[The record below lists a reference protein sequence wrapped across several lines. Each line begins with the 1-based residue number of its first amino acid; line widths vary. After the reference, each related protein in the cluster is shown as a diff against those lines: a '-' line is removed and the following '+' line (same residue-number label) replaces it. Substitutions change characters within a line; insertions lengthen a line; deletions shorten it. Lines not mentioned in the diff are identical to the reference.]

1 MVTKKEKFHP
11 LRSWGPL
18 FVQSFNDW
26 LADRALRFS
35 AALAY
40 YSIFAMAP
48 LVIIA
53 IAVAGLVFGEEA
65 ARGQVYQQIE
75 WLLGPT
81 GASEIQKLIQASAD
95 TQKSILAT
103 IVGVITLLIGASGV
117 FGQLKDA
124 LNSIWGVMLK
134 PGGGIMLSV
143 KEYLLNFSMVVG
155 VGFLLI
161 ISLLLS
167 AILQAINNFMT
178 GYLPIPSFVAPLTA
192 LVSLAVLILLFAL
205 IFKVLPDVKIG
216 WEDVWIGATVTAL
229 LFSVGKYLISLYLG
243 RSSIASSF
251 GAAGALILVLV
262 WVYYSTTIFLL
273 GAEFTK
279 VYASRFGSGINPSR
293 NACFVSER
301 MRSDQGLA
309 TEESKSIKAEAERDA
324 KADHTAGR
332 DPGGET

>member
-1 MVTKKEKFHP
+1 MPPKKEKFHP

-18 FVQSFNDW
+18 FIQSFNDW

-53 IAVAGLVFGEEA
+53 IAVAGLAFGEEA

-75 WLLGPT
+75 WLLGPK
-81 GASEIQKLIQASAD
+81 GATEIQTMIQASSD
-95 TQKSILAT
+95 TKQSVLAT
-103 IVGVITLLIGASGV
+103 VLGVITLLIGASGV

-134 PGGGIMLSV
+134 PGGIMASL
-143 KEYLLNFSMVVG
+143 KEYLLNFSMVLG

-167 AILQAINNFMT
+167 AVLQAVNTFMAD
-178 GYLPIPSFVAPLTA
+178 YLPIPGFVAPLTA
-192 LVSLAVLILLFAL
+192 MVSFFVLVLLFAL
-205 IFKVLPDVKIG
+205 IYKVLPDVKIG
-216 WEDVWIGATVTAL
+216 WRDVWIGAAMTAI
-229 LFSVGKYLISLYLG
+229 LFTAGKYLISLYLG
-243 RSSIASSF
+243 KSSVVSSF
-251 GAAGALILVLV
+251 GAAGALILILV

-279 VYASRFGSGINPSR
+279 VYASRYGSGIRPSR
-293 NACFVSER
+293 NACFVSNATR
-301 MRSDQGLA
+301 ADQGLA
-309 TEESKSIKAEAERDA
+309 HDESQASEAIA
-324 KADHTAGR
+324 
-332 DPGGET
+332 

>member
-1 MVTKKEKFHP
+1 MASKKEKFHP
-11 LRSWGPL
+11 VRSWGPL
-18 FVQSFNDW
+18 FLQSFNDW
-26 LADRALRFS
+26 VADRALRFS

-53 IAVAGLVFGEEA
+53 IAVAGLAFGEDA

-75 WLLGPT
+75 WLLGPK
-81 GASEIQKLIQASAD
+81 GATEIQTLIQASCD
-95 TQKSILAT
+95 TRQSWLAT
-103 IVGVITLLIGASGV
+103 IIGVVTLLIGASGV
-117 FGQLKDA
+117 FAQLKDA

-134 PGGGIMLSV
+134 PGGGIMRSL
-143 KEYLLNFSMVVG
+143 KEYLLNFSMVLG

-167 AILQAINNFMT
+167 AVLQAINNFMT

-192 LVSLAVLILLFAL
+192 VASFVILVLLFAL

-216 WEDVWIGATVTAL
+216 WGDVWIGAAVTAF
-229 LFSVGKYLISLYLG
+229 LFTAGKYLISLYLG
-243 RSSIASSF
+243 TSSVASGF
-251 GAAGALILVLV
+251 GAAGALILILV

-279 VYASRFGSGINPSR
+279 VYATRYGSDIHPSR

-301 MRSDQGLA
+301 MRSEQGLG
-309 TEESKSIKAEAERDA
+309 TEESKAMKES
-324 KADHTAGR
+324 T
-332 DPGGET
+332 

>member
-1 MVTKKEKFHP
+1 MPPKKEKFHP
-11 LRSWGPL
+11 IRSWGPL
-18 FVQSFNDW
+18 FVESVNDW

-48 LVIIA
+48 LVIIS
-53 IAVAGLVFGEEA
+53 IAVAGMAFGEEA

-75 WLLGPT
+75 WLLGPK
-81 GASEIQKLIQASAD
+81 GAGEIQTLIQASSD
-95 TQKSILAT
+95 TKQSLLAT
-103 IVGVITLLIGASGV
+103 IIGVVTLLIGASGV

-134 PGGGIMLSV
+134 PGGGIMLSI
-143 KEYLLNFSMVVG
+143 KEYLLNFSMVLG

-167 AILQAINNFMT
+167 AVLQAVNNFMT
-178 GYLPIPSFVAPLTA
+178 GYLPIPSFIAPLTA
-192 LVSLAVLILLFAL
+192 IVSFFIVVLLFGL
-205 IFKVLPDVKIG
+205 IFKVLPDVKIE

-229 LFSVGKYLISLYLG
+229 LFTGGKYLISLYLG
-243 RSSIASSF
+243 TSSIASSF
-251 GAAGALILVLV
+251 GAAGALILILV

-279 VYASRFGSGINPSR
+279 VYASRYGSGINPAR

-301 MRSDQGLA
+301 MRADQGLA
-309 TEESKSIKAEAERDA
+309 TEESKALKEQA
-324 KADHTAGR
+324 
-332 DPGGET
+332 